1 MTHIPAALA
10 ALRRPRLLV
19 SAARFGL
26 ADYRRDRY
34 LPRLLQGG
42 RADLPAAIIERLMDL
57 EERMDER
64 RRAGDA
70 GYSYARHIELLIAL
84 MAEARAL
91 SATHPQFLDAA

>member
-10 ALRRPRLLV
+10 GLRRPRLMV

-34 LPRLLQGG
+34 LPRLLQGAHVG
-42 RADLPAAIIERLMDL
+42 TSAAVIDRLMDL

-91 SATHPQFLDAA
+91 AATHPQLLDAA